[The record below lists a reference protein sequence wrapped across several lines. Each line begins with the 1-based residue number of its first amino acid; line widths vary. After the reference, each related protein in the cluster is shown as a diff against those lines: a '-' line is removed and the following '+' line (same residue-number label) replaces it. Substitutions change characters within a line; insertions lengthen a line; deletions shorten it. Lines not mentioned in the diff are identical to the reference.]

1 MSEASPRAC
10 ARRPGPGPC
19 RAVCG
24 DPAVLRPPGGA
35 CSTRAG
41 PSSGPR
47 ASPKRPRSA
56 ARTGRRK
63 PSSAARRSRP
73 RHGCT
78 TKRLTADGVDV
89 RHWLGMIGIRTED
102 DGSLHV
108 RSYALTPS
116 TGRDG
121 SGLRIPASV
130 VCQDRLVRD
139 AGHWRVAD
147 RTLRAVTAR
156 RFRPL
161 LRSPLDL
168 KQT

>member
-1 MSEASPRAC
+1 MSEASRAHVPDGQDQVPAELYAEIQQFY
-10 ARRPGPGPC
+10 ARQAGLLDEG
-19 RAVCG
+19 RAVEWAESFTETAAFR
-24 DPAVLRPPGGA
+24 DANRPQEALVGRQA
-35 CSTRAG
+35 L
-41 PSSGPR
+41 
-47 ASPKRPRSA
+47 A
-56 ARTGRRK
+56 AQ
-63 PSSAARRSRP
+63 ARV
-73 RHGCT
+73 HHE
-78 TKRLTADGVDV
+78 RLTADGVDV

-147 RTLRAVTAR
+147 RTLRRDGTA
-156 RFRPL
+156 FPAT
-161 LRSPLDL
+161 SSI
-168 KQT
+168 TA